1 MDNYQRPQR
10 SSSEPRTPTITTT
23 ANNINPTMDIF
34 EDVLVDIPLSKH
46 IPSVLTSTDLIVK
59 QIDLESLYKSK
70 LKKNQEKSFSRKQK
84 QQNSRSNSKTKQY
97 DEQQQQQ
104 NVMEIQ
110 QASSLNRLKLCTR
123 RKHGRNLGK
132 KRLTLSGKEKTLSR
146 QQRATIINDL
156 NTSQML
162 PPLTTQQ
169 PPISPIKFIITNQPQ
184 PPKILTTTTTTTTN
198 IVIVPQKDSF
208 TKNEIRLNK
217 INNLTSSGL
226 PKTLVRAIKHFL
238 NTLPP

>member
-123 RKHGRNLGK
+123 RKHGRKYVLFDLCLVLFSLNSY
-132 KRLTLSGKEKTLSR
+132 LSYFHFVEK
-146 QQRATIINDL
+146 
-156 NTSQML
+156 
-162 PPLTTQQ
+162 
-169 PPISPIKFIITNQPQ
+169 NQ
-184 PPKILTTTTTTTTN
+184 L
-198 IVIVPQKDSF
+198 
-208 TKNEIRLNK
+208 R
-217 INNLTSSGL
+217 
-226 PKTLVRAIKHFL
+226 
-238 NTLPP
+238 